1 MQTLQEPVMV
11 INEIENSVI
20 RGVTIGGIIA
30 RSIVAG
36 STKARPR
43 CNTVMSLVVE
53 LVELRMK

>member
-11 INEIENSVI
+11 MNEIENSVI

-36 STKARPR
+36 STKAHP
-43 CNTVMSLVVE
+43 VLSLVVE